1 MSDALAPIRQRYE
14 ATPRTLDDDLARMA
28 RGDRGC
34 LGDALAGAGGLG
46 MVAFGVLASFEILG
60 WGFFIG
66 TLVLMVTGFMLSTA
80 AQAKSAP
87 IRRKAIV
94 EGPLVLGRV
103 VQGDPGLYEPGDAV
117 LPARVVYTADPT
129 RRFDSAYLQALGQRV
144 QALARVDTPPSD
156 QLAAWTVLREANR
169 VETVRLAGALAG
181 DAEAYLSVVTI
192 DQRRLPGRRIDDGEI
207 TLIVDTSSG
216 FAEHV

>member
-1 MSDALAPIRQRYE
+1 MSDALAPVRQRYE

-46 MVAFGVLASFEILG
+46 MVVFGVLASLGVLG
-60 WGFFIG
+60 WGFLIAA
-66 TLVLMVTGFMLSTA
+66 LVLMVTGFFMSTA

-87 IRRKAIV
+87 IRRRAIT

-103 VQGDPGLYEPGDAV
+103 VQGDAVLYEPGDAV
-117 LPARVVYTADPT
+117 LPARVVYSADPP
-129 RRFDSAYLQALGQRV
+129 RRYDSAYLQALGQRL
-144 QALARVDTPPSD
+144 QALARKDAAPAD
-156 QLAAWTVLREANR
+156 QANAWAVLREPNR
-169 VETVRLAGALAG
+169 VETVRLSGALAG
-181 DAEAYLSVVTI
+181 EGEAYLSVVMV
-192 DQRRLPGRRIDDGEI
+192 DQRRLPGKRLENGEL
-207 TLIVDTSSG
+207 TLIVDPRSG